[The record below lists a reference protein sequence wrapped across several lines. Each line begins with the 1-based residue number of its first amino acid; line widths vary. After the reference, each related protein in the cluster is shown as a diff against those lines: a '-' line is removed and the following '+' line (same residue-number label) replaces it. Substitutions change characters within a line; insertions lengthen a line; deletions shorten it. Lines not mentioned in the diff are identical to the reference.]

1 VPVSEKVQ
9 IGDATLYC
17 GDCRDVLPLLSSV
30 DAVITDPP
38 FGLGNKMKG
47 GTWAEKVAFKEM
59 PGWDSEAPSVELLLK
74 IASMA
79 PRTVMWGG
87 NYFGLP
93 ASRGWLVWDKANAV
107 PTMADVELAWTN
119 LDRPAKRFRG
129 TVGRVEFGH
138 PTQKPLD
145 LMLWTIEQAGF
156 PESVLD
162 PFMGSGTT
170 GVACAQM
177 GVAFTGV
184 ERERKY
190 FDIACERISRAQ
202 AQGQLIPFE
211 APAAAEQIG
220 IDLCP

>member
-1 VPVSEKVQ
+1 MSEKVV
-9 IGDATLYC
+9 IGNAELWH
-17 GDCRDVLPLLSSV
+17 GDCREVLPLLPRFA
-30 DAVITDPP
+30 AVLTDPP
-38 FGLGNKMKG
+38 FGLGDRMKG

-59 PGWDSEAPSVELLLK
+59 PAWDCEAPSLELLLQ
-74 IASMA
+74 ISSMA
-79 PRTVMWGG
+79 SRTVMWGG

-119 LDRPAKRFRG
+119 LDRPAKRYRG

-138 PTQKPLD
+138 PTQKPLE
-145 LMLWTIEQAGF
+145 LMLWTIEQAGN
-156 PESVLD
+156 PATVLD

-170 GVACAQM
+170 GVACAQL
-177 GVAFTGV
+177 GKAFTGI

-202 AQGQLIPFE
+202 AQGQLFE
-211 APAAAEQIG
+211 PESAALPTQQAME
-220 IDLCP
+220 L

>member
-1 VPVSEKVQ
+1 MAEKVV
-9 IGDATLYC
+9 IGSAELWH
-17 GDCRDVLPLLSSV
+17 GDCREVLPLLPRFA
-30 DAVITDPP
+30 AVLTDPP
-38 FGLGNKMKG
+38 FGLGDRMKG

-59 PGWDSEAPSVELLLK
+59 PAWDCEAPSLELLLQ
-74 IASMA
+74 ISSMA
-79 PRTVMWGG
+79 SRTVMWGG

-119 LDRPAKRFRG
+119 LDRPAKRYRG

-138 PTQKPLD
+138 PTQKPLE
-145 LMLWTIEQAGF
+145 LMLWTIEQAGN
-156 PESVLD
+156 PATVLD

-170 GVACAQM
+170 GVACAQL
-177 GVAFTGV
+177 GKVFTGI

-202 AQGQLIPFE
+202 AQGSLLPLDPTPVATQQ
-211 APAAAEQIG
+211 AM
-220 IDLCP
+220 DL